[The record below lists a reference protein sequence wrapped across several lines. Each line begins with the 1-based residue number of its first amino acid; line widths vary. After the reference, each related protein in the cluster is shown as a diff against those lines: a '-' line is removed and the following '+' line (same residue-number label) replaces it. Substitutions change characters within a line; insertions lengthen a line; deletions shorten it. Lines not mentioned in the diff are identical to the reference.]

1 MSKIITTDI
10 VIPSKVN
17 NLSPLVCND
26 GEPVTTSAGQFS
38 NAIGDS
44 AESSGKFS
52 TALGNYAKAA
62 GESSV
67 AVGSSPKAPGEK
79 SIAIGLSA
87 EATGVR
93 NIAIGNLTK
102 ATGEKQSIAIGNVAK
117 SRQNFSLAI
126 GSGCSNYNTYSTSMG
141 YCTNAGQSGVAI
153 GCQAN
158 AMPERST
165 AIGTYARVDSSDTF
179 NPDSLTGDLSSI
191 NNSVAL
197 GYGSYVAPS
206 DTNVVSVGSSGR
218 PTTDTWYSANNNTEA
233 PFWTTQDYSTGI
245 IGNFTRR
252 IINVSDPVN
261 NQDAAT
267 KAYVDSM
274 SGGSSGFK
282 YAQITLPKATI
293 DSSNEDYNTIGDYI
307 TVGKWKF
314 ATMITG
320 CDIVAK
326 IRYNDDFVHIM
337 SFWTSGND
345 TTVLSDESSS
355 GFNKLPIVIDRT
367 DEQTRDC
374 FCYWIDRG
382 SVTGDFVVL
391 KNDSGISGI
400 TVNKTKVTFYGQC
413 NLIGAETNTNQSS
426 TNTKYFG
433 VGLVPLNGY
442 CYYSYNNTYYCAPAH
457 PSNSTSY
464 SVDNGIVCTY
474 GGGSFKVTCDVV
486 WGVASKFE
494 KYPDSTET

>member
-126 GSGCSNYNTYSTSMG
+126 GTGCSNYNTYSTSMG

-252 IINVSDPVN
+252 IINVSDQVN

-267 KAYVDSM
+267 KAYVDNKM
-274 SGGSSGFK
+274 TGSGGFNFIPF
-282 YAQITLPKATI
+282 YLTLPASETENPENKDTTGVLG
-293 DSSNEDYNTIGDYI
+293 EWVTL
-307 TVGKWKF
+307 GKWQI
-314 ATMITG
+314 ATCYSSSWQVSGM
-320 CDIVAK
+320 
-326 IRYNDDFVHIM
+326 YNDDFI
-337 SFWTSGND
+337 FIGNGYGKA
-345 TTVLSDESSS
+345 SEY
-355 GFNKLPIVIDRT
+355 FNTRSIVIQRT
-367 DEQTRDC
+367 DGIDPDGVSALFGTFGAMDIWDYASNLNWTPTQTSD
-374 FCYWIDRG
+374 G
-382 SVTGDFVVL
+382 GTNLVNL
-391 KNDSGISGI
+391 NGISNVTVWSGKINGVDHISLGTGCDVFMGKDSDNNKKLVSPSELSGLQPKINGI
-400 TVNKTKVTFYGQC
+400 T
-413 NLIGAETNTNQSS
+413 
-426 TNTKYFG
+426 
-433 VGLVPLNGY
+433 
-442 CYYSYNNTYYCAPAH
+442 YN
-457 PSNSTSY
+457 
-464 SVDNGIVCTY
+464 
-474 GGGSFKVTCDVV
+474 V
-486 WGVASKFE
+486 WLARGDLFRKS
-494 KYPDSTET
+494 